1 MFIPTLYFARIRSFP
16 QFKTAFGLN
25 LQSSNKVWLA
35 ILWMMLIQSLAL
47 IAAHWGLPNRG
58 LNTPNMTTANS
69 SEVILYFLPFLIAPF
84 WEEIVMR
91 GFFYQAFRGSYS
103 KQTST
108 LLVVAITALT
118 HQSQFF
124 GSILAAVGLSGFVVI
139 LCWLMERTNRIWN
152 CILGH
157 LTFNGIFILTSFYAP
172 LNHATAQ
179 FMIAFCT
186 CSRFSASSKI
196 VSAWASSVSSS
207 ISLPR

>member
-1 MFIPTLYFARIRSFP
+1 MAVLIAISVIHVPIFQNWWIKSSIAHFIFRFADFLVMFIPTLYFARIRSFP

-108 LLVVAITALT
+108 LLVVAR
-118 HQSQFF
+118 SEERR
-124 GSILAAVGLSGFVVI
+124 VGKE
-139 LCWLMERTNRIWN
+139 CR
-152 CILGH
+152 
-157 LTFNGIFILTSFYAP
+157 
-172 LNHATAQ
+172 
-179 FMIAFCT
+179 
-186 CSRFSASSKI
+186 SRWS
-196 VSAWASSVSSS
+196 
-207 ISLPR
+207 PYH